1 MNRVSTLDDH
11 NLEKAELG
19 RILGS
24 RPFLRAPTLSKML
37 AYICEKH
44 FVGQAD
50 RIKEYNIAVEA
61 LGRGSDFDSG
71 GDSIVR
77 VEAARLRKHLERY
90 YATEGAGSILRL
102 RVAGVGYAPRFE
114 TVAPP
119 EALDFPALP
128 DAALESEPVRATAG
142 DEAQNQAAV
151 PRRHSRMA
159 LAVTLA
165 IAGILG
171 IGLLAGAY
179 LRTRPVSA
187 SRVQPPRDP
196 PASGELWEIRIHA
209 GSSVSRFLDTSG
221 ASWLNDSY
229 FSGGAVFSRADRQ
242 IVRTYDQSLYQTGRE
257 GDFSYA
263 IPLNRGVY
271 ELRLHFAETSYGQI
285 RTIGAEKLRIF
296 DVSING
302 APLLSGFDITT
313 DAGGANTAD
322 EKIFKDV
329 SPAQDGSLHLG
340 FSTKRN
346 GASLNGIEILP
357 GIPGKA
363 LPIRIVCGPRAYYD
377 HTGRLWRADRY
388 FSGGRQDEG
397 VGPVHG
403 AEDPGLYSHNR
414 WGHFTYAIPV
424 ADGTYRLTLRFAE
437 TYWRSNASG
446 GNNGRLFDVH
456 CNGKAL
462 VNRLDIYKE
471 AGGENRAL
479 ELTYRG
485 LKPNAQNKLVLSF
498 VPILDYAILSSIEVE
513 DENL

>member
-1 MNRVSTLDDH
+1 MRRVSMLYAHD
-11 NLEKAELG
+11 LEKAELG
-19 RILGS
+19 RILAS
-24 RPFLRAPTLSKML
+24 RQFLRAPTLSKML
-37 AYICEKH
+37 AYICEMY
-44 FVGQAD
+44 FAGQAD

-61 LGRGSDFDSG
+61 LGRGPDFDLG

-90 YATEGAGSILRL
+90 YATEGAGSTLRL
-102 RVAGVGYAPRFE
+102 RVADVGYAPRFV
-114 TVAPP
+114 TAAPQ
-119 EALDFPALP
+119 EALDVPALP
-128 DAALESEPVRATAG
+128 DAALESEPVLATAG

-151 PRRHSRMA
+151 PRRYLRMA
-159 LAVTLA
+159 VAVALA

-171 IGLLAGAY
+171 IGLLANAY

-187 SRVQPPRDP
+187 SRVQPPRVP
-196 PASGELWEIRIHA
+196 PASGELREIRIHA

-221 ASWLNDSY
+221 ESWLNDSY
-229 FSGGAVFSRADRQ
+229 SSGGTAFSRPDRQ
-242 IVRTYDQSLYQTGRE
+242 IDRTFDQSLYQTGRE

-271 ELRLHFAETSYGQI
+271 ELHLHFAETSYGQI
-285 RTIGAEKLRIF
+285 RTIGAEKLRMF

-302 APLLSGFDITT
+302 APLLSGFDITN
-313 DAGGANTAD
+313 DAGGSDTAD

-329 SPAQDGSLHLG
+329 SPAQDGFLHLG

-346 GASLNGIEILP
+346 GASLNGVEVLP

-377 HTGRLWRADRY
+377 HQGRLWRADRY

-397 VGPVHG
+397 VGPVRG

-437 TYWRSNASG
+437 TYWRSSASAG
-446 GNNGRLFDVH
+446 DHGRLFDVY
-456 CNGKAL
+456 CNGRAL
-462 VNRLDIYKE
+462 ASRLDIYKD

-479 ELTYRG
+479 ELSYRG
-485 LKPNAQNKLVLSF
+485 LKPDAQNKLVLSF
-498 VPILDYAILSSIEVE
+498 VPVVDYAILFAIEVE
-513 DENL
+513 GENL